1 MTTLPPP
8 TVADV
13 DRIAAVA
20 DPVVRN
26 LQITQCYAE
35 LSAVMLART
44 GPSANWC
51 TFATWA
57 SKQAG
62 QTIRQEDL
70 VRRLRQL
77 LADSPAVNEAAAE
90 VAAEVAM
97 TAEQAGA
104 AREARQVE
112 ESLWQVLD
120 PTAPFNRASE
130 AVARGNKKVFE
141 EIAREFARFYAG
153 CFGDDVYTPANIEQ
167 FCRGLRAGEPPDGQE
182 YLRRAFRRYY
192 AALFEADAKRRAELL
207 LLGNSEIGYH
217 EQTRLQPEIVE
228 ALDAAVI
235 DPRQLVN
242 RVLRALFPY
251 PAWVTRLW
259 LRYRQWRG
267 RPLLLDTA
275 LDRFVE
281 RVRHL
286 AHLALTEHMM
296 TLTLAG
302 DQYLRLGRDLRAD
315 YPPALVKLTNAELL
329 ALLARVDATT
339 DSIDATGAV
348 AWSRLDDRLHFIVD
362 LFRCYQESPLLFEP
376 PFSAEQTAAIRRGER
391 PVL

>member
-120 PTAPFNRASE
+120 PTAPFDRASE

-315 YPPALVKLTNAELL
+315 YPPALVKLTNADLL

>member
-1 MTTLPPP
+1 MTSLQPP

-13 DRIAAVA
+13 ERIAAVA

-35 LSAVMLART
+35 LSAVMLPRT
-44 GPSANWC
+44 GRSANWC

-57 SKQAG
+57 SGQAG

-90 VAAEVAM
+90 VLM

-112 ESLWQVLD
+112 ESLWEILD
-120 PTAPFNRASE
+120 PTAPFDRASA
-130 AVARGNKKVFE
+130 AVGRGNKKVFE
-141 EIAREFARFYAG
+141 EIGREFARFFAG
-153 CFGDDVYTPANIEQ
+153 PFQDASYSADRIAQ
-167 FCRGLRAGEPPDGQE
+167 FCAELRPGDPPDGQE

-192 AALFEADAKRRAELL
+192 AALFEPDAKLRAELL
-207 LLGNSEIGYH
+207 LLGNIEVGYH
-217 EQTRLQPEIVE
+217 EQTRLQPEIVA

-235 DPRQLVN
+235 DPRQLAQ

-251 PAWVTRLW
+251 PTWVTRLW

-267 RPLLLDTA
+267 RPLLVDAA
-275 LDRFVE
+275 LDRFVA

-296 TLTLAG
+296 TLSLAG
-302 DQYLRLGRDLRAD
+302 GQYLRLGRDLRAD
-315 YPPALVKLTNAELL
+315 YPPALVKLANADLL
-329 ALLARVDATT
+329 ALLAQVDPTT

-348 AWSRLDDRLHFIVD
+348 AWGRLDDRLHFIVD

-376 PFSAEQTAAIRRGER
+376 PFTAEQTAAIKRGER

>member
-1 MTTLPPP
+1 MSTLPAP
-8 TVADV
+8 TVAEV
-13 DRIAAVA
+13 ERIAAIA

-26 LQITQCYAE
+26 LQITQCYVE
-35 LSAVMLART
+35 LSAAMQPRS

-51 TFATWA
+51 TFAAWA

-70 VRRLRQL
+70 VRRFRQI
-77 LADSPAVNEAAAE
+77 LADAPAVNEAAAD
-90 VAAEVAM
+90 VAM

-104 AREARQVE
+104 AREARQVQE
-112 ESLWQVLD
+112 TLWEVLD
-120 PTAPFNRASE
+120 PTAPFDRAGD
-130 AVARGNKKVFE
+130 AVGRGNKKVFE

-153 CFGDDVYTPANIEQ
+153 PFQDANCNDANIEQ
-167 FCRGLRAGEPPDGQE
+167 FCAELRPSDPPEGQE

-192 AALFEADAKRRAELL
+192 AALFERDAKRRAELL
-207 LLGNSEIGYH
+207 LLANIEIGYH
-217 EQTRLQPEIVE
+217 EQTRLQPEINE

-235 DPRQLVN
+235 DPRQLTN

-251 PAWVTRLW
+251 PTWVTRLW

-267 RPLLLDTA
+267 RPLLLEAA
-275 LDRFVE
+275 LDRFTD

-286 AHLALTEHMM
+286 ARLVITEHMM
-296 TLTLAG
+296 TLALAG

-315 YPPALVKLTNAELL
+315 YPPDLVKLANEDLL
-329 ALLARVDATT
+329 ALLAQVDPTT
-339 DSIDATGAV
+339 DSIDATGATD
-348 AWSRLDDRLHFIVD
+348 WGRLADRLHFIVD

-376 PFSAEQTAAIRRGER
+376 PFSAEQVEMIKAGRR
-391 PVL
+391 PASL

>member
-1 MTTLPPP
+1 MSVSQPPS
-8 TVADV
+8 VAQV
-13 DRIAAVA
+13 QRIAASA

-35 LSAVMLART
+35 LSAAMLART

-90 VAAEVAM
+90 VAM

-104 AREARQVE
+104 AAEARQVE
-112 ESLWQVLD
+112 ETLWEVLD
-120 PTAPFNRASE
+120 PTAPFDRASD

-141 EIAREFARFYAG
+141 EIGREFARFYAG
-153 CFGDDVYTPANIEQ
+153 PFRDENPQAAHIDA
-167 FCRGLRAGEPPDGQE
+167 FCAGLRPGDPPEGQA
-182 YLRRAFRRYY
+182 YLQRAFRHYY
-192 AALFEADAKRRAELL
+192 AALFEPEARRRAELL
-207 LLGNSEIGYH
+207 LLANIEIGYH
-217 EQTRLQPEIVE
+217 EQTRLQPEINE
-228 ALDAAVI
+228 ALDAGVI
-235 DPRQLVN
+235 DPRQLAD
-242 RVLRALFPY
+242 RVLRATFPY
-251 PAWVTRLW
+251 PTWVTRLW

-267 RPLLLDTA
+267 RPLLLDAA
-275 LDRFVE
+275 LDRFVA

-296 TLTLAG
+296 TLSLAG
-302 DQYLRLGRDLRAD
+302 DQYLRLGRDLRTE
-315 YPPALVKLTNAELL
+315 YPPALATLAEPDLL
-329 ALLARVDATT
+329 ALLAQVDPTP
-339 DSIDATGAV
+339 DSLDASGA
-348 AWSRLDDRLHFIVD
+348 ADWGELADRLHFIVD
-362 LFRCYQESPLLFEP
+362 LFRCYQESPLLFET
-376 PFSAEQTAAIRRGER
+376 PFTPEQVEQIKSGRRPES
-391 PVL
+391 L